1 MDASLIAAQL
11 GVAAGLAGAFVHRQ
25 GPPRGWLPHVFMAAA
40 MAAMALPAHDPLGPA
55 GWMLVLG
62 CAAAWSLGRPG
73 VRPGRVRAAAAL
85 DLYAMG
91 VLTLLM
97 PAVHGGG
104 HGSGHASGQGAA
116 AASVS
121 SDWWSAPYA
130 GLLIVWAAARFALA
144 AAEHRNRHLVLAAQ
158 PSAAGTTAAEGA
170 ARPSVS
176 SACSAAMI
184 ASMALMAFAV

>member
-1 MDASLIAAQL
+1 MDAQLIAAQL
-11 GVAAGLAGAFVHRQ
+11 GVAAGLAGAYVHRQ

-40 MAAMALPAHDPLGPA
+40 MAAMALPEHDPLGPA

-116 AASVS
+116 AAS
-121 SDWWSAPYA
+121 DWWSAPYA
-130 GLLIVWAAARFALA
+130 VLLIVWAAARLALA
-144 AAEHRNRHLVLAAQ
+144 AAEHRNRNLVLASQ
-158 PSAAGTTAAEGA
+158 PSSAAATEGA

-184 ASMALMAFAV
+184 ASMAMMAFAV